1 MICIAILETI
11 FGQMLSIIVA
21 VLIAAWMNKKSA
33 EDTEKK
39 IKSLKRLAKIQIE
52 TSQIQLNKELYETK
66 LLLLK
71 LLLFQTQRKEGDL
84 QYDRHDTS
92 MFTFANNTSQ
102 IDKDNKKRELSYEKD
117 YYQYYSEGLEQ
128 FQKRLSNLSKELED
142 E

>member
-66 LLLLK
+66 I
-71 LLLFQTQRKEGDL
+71 LLFQTQRKEGDL

>member
-1 MICIAILETI
+1 MIYLAIWETI
-11 FGQMLSIIVA
+11 LGQMLSIIVA

-66 LLLLK
+66 LLL
-71 LLLFQTQRKEGDL
+71 FQTQRKEGDL

-102 IDKDNKKRELSYEKD
+102 VDKDNKKRELSYEKD

>member
-52 TSQIQLNKELYETK
+52 TSQIQLKKELYETK
-66 LLLLK
+66 ILLL
-71 LLLFQTQRKEGDL
+71 QTQRKEGDL
-84 QYDRHDTS
+84 QYDRHDNQ

-102 IDKDNKKRELSYEKD
+102 VDKDNKKRELSYEKD
-117 YYQYYSEGLEQ
+117 YYQYYSKGLEQ
-128 FQKRLSNLSKELED
+128 FQKRLSDLSKELEN